1 MMKLIRFEISDELHS
16 NIKLHCKSQKIRM
29 HSFMPELMDKGWR
42 VVEAIN
48 GDTDI
53 LYNDD
58 GTLKID

>member
-1 MMKLIRFEISDELHS
+1 MMKIIRFEIPDELHS

-29 HSFMPELMDKGWR
+29 HSFMPELMDKGWQ

-48 GDTDI
+48 GNTTNM

-58 GTLKID
+58 GSPQK